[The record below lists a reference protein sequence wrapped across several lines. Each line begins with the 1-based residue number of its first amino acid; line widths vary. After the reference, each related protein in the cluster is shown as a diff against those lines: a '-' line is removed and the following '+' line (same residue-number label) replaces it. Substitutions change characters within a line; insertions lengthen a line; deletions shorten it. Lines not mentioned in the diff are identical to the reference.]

1 MHVESARE
9 KGPDPA
15 EATSGDAAAGE
26 PLRVLVLARDVGERT
41 RLATQIGATRGL
53 ASDPGDAAAAG
64 VDPSRIAPDVVLL
77 VLGPGDIDGETLVR
91 DTVERWK
98 PAPVLVLS
106 DSNDVDTNRALVRK
120 GARGVVRRSREA
132 EQLGTAIRKVSDGEI
147 WLSRGCLS
155 RLIDDMAASAGPG
168 AHARAGG
175 ALGSLTDREREVVA
189 HIAEGMHNRAISQKL
204 GITENTVRHHLTA
217 IYGKL
222 GVADRLELAVFALRQ
237 RGIARGRR

>member
-9 KGPDPA
+9 KGPGPG
-15 EATSGDAAAGE
+15 EATSGDAVAGE
-26 PLRVLVLARDVGERT
+26 PLSVLVLAGDVGERA
-41 RLATQIGATRGL
+41 RLVTQIGATRGL
-53 ASDPGDAAAAG
+53 ASYPGDAAAVA
-64 VDPSRIAPDVVLL
+64 DPSRVAPDVVLL
-77 VLGPGDIDGETLVR
+77 VLGPGDLDGETLVR
-91 DTVERWK
+91 ETVERWK

-106 DSNDVDTNRALVRK
+106 DSNDVDTHRALVRK
-120 GARGVVRRSREA
+120 GVRGVVRRIREA

-155 RLIDDMAASAGPG
+155 RLIDDMAASTGPG

-189 HIAEGMHNRAISQKL
+189 LIAEGMHNRAISQKL

-237 RGIARGRR
+237 RGGARGRR